1 MEKKVC
7 RTDEAGVC
15 RNPVTVKKKKNL
27 YNDQTYESIK
37 NIMSYSISL
46 QVINKNAIYQ
56 KSMSKLVQFHVYAF
70 EASNKHNKLLGHI
83 SSTDGVLTF
92 MEEVISL
99 LPTNVSMTR
108 PSGQ

>member
-7 RTDEAGVC
+7 RTDETAVC
-15 RNPVTVKKKKNL
+15 RNPVTVKKTKNI

-46 QVINKNAIYQ
+46 QAINKNAIYQ
-56 KSMSKLVQFHVYAF
+56 KNMSKLIQFHVYAF
-70 EASNKHNKLLGHI
+70 EASNNYNKLLGHI

-99 LPTNVSMTR
+99 LPTNVSVTR

>member
-7 RTDEAGVC
+7 RTDEATAC
-15 RNPVTVKKKKNL
+15 RNPVTVKKTKNL

-37 NIMSYSISL
+37 NIMPYSISL

-56 KSMSKLVQFHVYAF
+56 RNMSELVQFHVYAF

>member
-46 QVINKNAIYQ
+46 QVINKNAIIFYQ
-56 KSMSKLVQFHVYAF
+56 KNLSKHLIA
-70 EASNKHNKLLGHI
+70 LL
-83 SSTDGVLTF
+83 S
-92 MEEVISL
+92 
-99 LPTNVSMTR
+99 
-108 PSGQ
+108 